1 MTLTTGTI
9 DPSRTRWQ
17 YLFPEGLR
25 EEYPRDNGK
34 VSVTTYTPA
43 WCKGIVDRF
52 RRFQR
57 ASEAYGMPAQPLPVQ
72 IQHVGV
78 HGIGSPED
86 RRRVGSIYDLAY
98 VPRGGAIPGGVWA
111 LIEWTAEG
119 LDMINSGALNCLSPT
134 NSNYGTL
141 STGEKIPGD
150 FLIEVSL
157 VDVPFLE
164 SIGTAA
170 DYLPFDAIP
179 YMGSRSMSSAAT
191 PATSRSYPAAWFAAH
206 VDGTVISRGAKFRSA
221 PMENEEKV
229 EFELSPD
236 KLTPAVVEAIM
247 ASDTARAKMRECMR
261 ELMVSDL
268 EEALATRGYMNRAK
282 VREMMESELDA
293 LLEARGMKKRE
304 VASPTLPEVESV
316 VSDGLEQIEAK
327 ARAIEDVAISDEVT
341 ELTRGRKLLPSQ
353 VREFV
358 ARRRSGAPVGDLI
371 RDWSLASAMTGVQGV
386 TPREQSQPVDARR
399 TADDISAEV
408 ERELRSRS
416 KYSYRE
422 HLAIAKERIETA
434 RSKGALLEV

>member
-1 MTLTTGTI
+1 
-9 DPSRTRWQ
+9 
-17 YLFPEGLR
+17 
-25 EEYPRDNGK
+25 
-34 VSVTTYTPA
+34 
-43 WCKGIVDRF
+43 
-52 RRFQR
+52 
-57 ASEAYGMPAQPLPVQ
+57 
-72 IQHVGV
+72 
-78 HGIGSPED
+78 
-86 RRRVGSIYDLAY
+86 
-98 VPRGGAIPGGVWA
+98 
-111 LIEWTAEG
+111 
-119 LDMINSGALNCLSPT
+119 
-134 NSNYGTL
+134 
-141 STGEKIPGD
+141 
-150 FLIEVSL
+150 
-157 VDVPFLE
+157 
-164 SIGTAA
+164 
-170 DYLPFDAIP
+170 
-179 YMGSRSMSSAAT
+179 
-191 PATSRSYPAAWFAAH
+191 
-206 VDGTVISRGAKFRSA
+206 
-221 PMENEEKV
+221 METEEKV

-261 ELMVSDL
+261 ELMLSDL

-304 VASPTLPEVESV
+304 VAAPTLPEASLA